1 MRIFWVSI
9 MVLFILIIS
18 AIYLNQFLLKST
30 QGIMDVIELMEA
42 KVKQKD
48 WTGLKEEFI
57 FLQREWKSI
66 LRLWKLFIEHEEIDK
81 IQLRVV
87 ELKEYINH
95 QDEILTK
102 ANLSALKYLVRH
114 IYTKNRLNTGNI
126 F

>member
-1 MRIFWVSI
+1 MRIWVSI

-57 FLQREWKSI
+57 FCREWKSI
-66 LRLWKLFIEHEEIDK
+66 LRLWSC
-81 IQLRVV
+81 
-87 ELKEYINH
+87 
-95 QDEILTK
+95 
-102 ANLSALKYLVRH
+102 LSNMR
-114 IYTKNRLNTGNI
+114 R
-126 F
+126 